1 MGTSKQI
8 LEKGKN
14 LIHLERVADEIKNIG
29 LYDLVLQDVHKI
41 AGTSKVTQDEIL
53 EIIKSHPQILEDYE
67 QINIEYNLSNI
78 HLRNI
83 DISKLDDRCQKE
95 AEEINSN
102 LEHLREIEKYTLDFE
117 QSSTLVIIFSIEFFV
132 LFSVQYFIVLLNLK
146 EWQILIYS
154 LFASSIAVAWWYAK
168 REQKKYATNSKIF
181 YENYQETLERIDTLE
196 AEGCI
201 KKSDLIIASCDE
213 HV

>member
-1 MGTSKQI
+1 
-8 LEKGKN
+8 
-14 LIHLERVADEIKNIG
+14 LIHLPRVANEIKNIG

-41 AGTSKVTQDEIL
+41 AGTNRVSEDQIL
-53 EIIKSHPQILEDYE
+53 EIMNENPQVLEDYE

-78 HLRNI
+78 HLRDI
-83 DISKLDDRCQKE
+83 DTSKVDANCKE
-95 AEEINSN
+95 KAEAINDN
-102 LEHLREIEKYTLDFE
+102 LALIREIEKYTLDFE

-132 LFSVQYFIVLLNLK
+132 LFSVQYFIVLLDLK

-168 REQKKYATNSKIF
+168 KEQKKYAKNSKIF
-181 YENYQETLERIDTLE
+181 YKTYKETLNMIDKLE
-196 AEGCI
+196 EQGCI
-201 KKSDLIIASCDE
+201 KKSDLIIATCEE